1 MLQSSTHQKCS
12 VVWGKF
18 RRNVRCVGQLFI
30 MVQTRTVLRTI
41 ERDEQLM
48 VIARALRE
56 MFQHDAKQS
65 IPNSLRELLERLEQ
79 PRSYSGPGRS
89 SDTTT

>member
-1 MLQSSTHQKCS
+1 MFGGL
-12 VVWGKF
+12 WKF
-18 RRNVRCVGQLFI
+18 RRNVRCVWHLFI

-56 MFQHDAKQS
+56 MFQHDAKQP

-79 PRSYSGPGRS
+79 PRSYSEPGPSG
-89 SDTTT
+89 DTTT